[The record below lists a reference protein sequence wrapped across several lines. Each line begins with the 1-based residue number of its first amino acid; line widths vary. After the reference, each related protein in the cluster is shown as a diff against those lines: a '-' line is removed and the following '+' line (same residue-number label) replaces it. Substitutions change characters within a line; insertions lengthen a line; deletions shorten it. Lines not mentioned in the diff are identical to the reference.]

1 MQPNHAH
8 EMEKELK
15 SLVMMSAHL
24 QQMTSDL
31 LGAENQVTKTA
42 GARKSIRRHE
52 LLTLEQPE
60 PVDA

>member
-24 QQMTSDL
+24 QQMTGDL

-42 GARKSIRRHE
+42 GALKYILMHE